1 MKLFILP
8 GFSELIVMVNPVEKV
23 TRGKLLNLKMPWLSA
38 PWPESQNT
46 GIAEVDM
53 KGSTLRD
60 LLTTITKEYERVSME
75 FYPIDPR
82 TDDLDSDY
90 DVLVNDK
97 NYITLPKKLDTK
109 LNDGDRVNL
118 KMVWHWDG

>member
-38 PWPESQNT
+38 PWPESQKT

-75 FYPIDPR
+75 FYPID
-82 TDDLDSDY
+82 TSIDDVDTDY

>member
-38 PWPESQNT
+38 PWPEAQKT
-46 GIAEVDM
+46 GIAELEM

-60 LLTTITKEYERVSME
+60 LLTKITEEYERVSME
-75 FYPIDPR
+75 FYPID
-82 TDDLDSDY
+82 TSIDDVDTDY